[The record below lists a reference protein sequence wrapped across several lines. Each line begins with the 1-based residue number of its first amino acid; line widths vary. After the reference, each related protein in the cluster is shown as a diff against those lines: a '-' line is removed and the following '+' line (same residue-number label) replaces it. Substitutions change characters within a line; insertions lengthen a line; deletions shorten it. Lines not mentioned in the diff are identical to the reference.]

1 MKLLTSLL
9 AAASALALIIAVAT
23 VAGHALLVARAEPV
37 TALRY
42 E

>member
-1 MKLLTSLL
+1 MSRQLF
-9 AAASALALIIAVAT
+9 AASALALLIAMLT
-23 VAGHALLVARAEPV
+23 VSGHALLVARSEPV